1 MLGAQALSGSAVA
14 AVGDGAA
21 AQPRPAP
28 QRRSLIGQELCLRR
42 PAAGAPT
49 QAMPVAEAM
58 IGNRI
63 VTGGHSAVRD
73 TQHGVLGRRNQ
84 HLDPEFRSH
93 HGHQLFQQ
101 TRSVAGRPLREG
113 VHGRTCRL
121 VNQPAA
127 SSVVRA
133 SSTVRCPYV
142 SIVVVIEAWPRSS
155 FTLSIPAPRRSSQ
168 VAYVWR

>member
-1 MLGAQALSGSAVA
+1 
-14 AVGDGAA
+14 
-21 AQPRPAP
+21 
-28 QRRSLIGQELCLRR
+28 
-42 PAAGAPT
+42 
-49 QAMPVAEAM
+49 M

-73 TQHGVLGRRNQ
+73 TQHRVLGRRNQ

-93 HGHQLFQQ
+93 YGHQLFQQ
-101 TRSVAGRPLREG
+101 SRSVAGRPLREG

-121 VNQPAA
+121 LNQPAA

-142 SIVVVIEAWPRSS
+142 SIVVVMEAWPRSS
-155 FTLSIPAPRRSSQ
+155 FTLSIPAPRRSQ
-168 VAYVWR
+168 VAYVWQ